1 MQLLFKA
8 LALLRVVVVGLRILG
23 KAARLRLLAQLLEL
37 AGADLGQTL
46 FARDDIHG
54 QFFVVLEVQL
64 IHLVEHRDILHQRDL
79 MLFKLRNNAVHAR
92 LGLAVLRAHQLELVL
107 LLVEKAGKALL
118 LFLLA
123 EALDLD
129 NEVRERLAH
138 LAKILVAHGGQ
149 CIFRERRHALLR
161 GHAVVEHKVRIRDVD
176 LFRKIVDGF
185 LLLLGEHALI
195 DLDGLDFLFLRL
207 GRGGRFGRERQL
219 RNGFLCRFGG
229 VQGQLGHHVVA
240 HIISPP
246 YFGFEFVLFRAF

>member
-1 MQLLFKA
+1 MTRNV
-8 LALLRVVVVGLRILG
+8 LAVGLLC
-23 KAARLRLLAQLLEL
+23 AACCAAGYVRGFGIAETRGRVLLAEQ
-37 AGADLGQTL
+37 AG
-46 FARDDIHG
+46 
-54 QFFVVLEVQL
+54 E
-64 IHLVEHRDILHQRDL
+64 
-79 MLFKLRNNAVHAR
+79 
-92 LGLAVLRAHQLELVL
+92 
-107 LLVEKAGKALL
+107 ALL

-161 GHAVVEHKVRIRDVD
+161 GHAVVEHKVRIRNVD
-176 LFRKIVDGF
+176 LLYKLVDSSS
-185 LLLLGEHALI
+185 LLLGEHALV
-195 DLDGLDFLFLRL
+195 DLDGLDLFFLLLL
-207 GRGGRFGRERQL
+207 GRRGRFGRERQL
-219 RNGFLCRFGG
+219 RDGLLRRFGG

>member
-23 KAARLRLLAQLLEL
+23 KAARLRLFAQLLEL

-64 IHLVEHRDILHQRDL
+64 IHLVEHRDVLHQRDL

-92 LGLAVLRAHQLELVL
+92 LGLAVLRAHQLELIL
-107 LLVEKAGKALL
+107 LLAEQACEALL
-118 LFLLA
+118 LLLT

-129 NEVRERLAH
+129 DEVRERLAH

-149 CIFRERRHALLR
+149 CIFRERRNALLR
-161 GHAVVEHKVRIRDVD
+161 GHAVVEHDIRVLDVN

-195 DLDGLDFLFLRL
+195 DLDRLDFLFLRL
-207 GRGGRFGRERQL
+207 GRRGRFGRERQL
-219 RNGFLCRFGG
+219 RDGLLRRFGG

-246 YFGFEFVLFRAF
+246 YFGFEFVLFRTF

>member
-23 KAARLRLLAQLLEL
+23 KAARLRLFAQLLEL

-64 IHLVEHRDILHQRDL
+64 IHLVEHRDVLHQRDL

-92 LGLAVLRAHQLELVL
+92 LGLAVLRAHQLELIL
-107 LLVEKAGKALL
+107 LLVEQACEALL
-118 LFLLA
+118 LLLT

-129 NEVRERLAH
+129 DEVRERLAH
-138 LAKILVAHGGQ
+138 LAQVLVAHGGEG
-149 CIFRERRHALLR
+149 IFRERRNALLR

-176 LFRKIVDGF
+176 LFRKIVNGLF
-185 LLLLGEHALI
+185 LLLGEHALI
-195 DLDGLDFLFLRL
+195 DLDRLDFLFLRL
-207 GRGGRFGRERQL
+207 GRGRRFGRERQF

-229 VQGQLGHHVVA
+229 IQGQLGHHVVA

>member
-1 MQLLFKA
+1 
-8 LALLRVVVVGLRILG
+8 
-23 KAARLRLLAQLLEL
+23 
-37 AGADLGQTL
+37 
-46 FARDDIHG
+46 
-54 QFFVVLEVQL
+54 
-64 IHLVEHRDILHQRDL
+64 

-107 LLVEKAGKALL
+107 LLAEQAGEALL

-129 NEVRERLAH
+129 NEVRECLAH

-149 CIFRERRHALLR
+149 CIFRERRNALLR
-161 GHAVVEHKVRIRDVD
+161 GHAVVEHDIRVLDVD

-195 DLDGLDFLFLRL
+195 DLDRLDFLFLRL
-207 GRGGRFGRERQL
+207 GRRGRFGRERQL
-219 RNGFLCRFGG
+219 RDGLLRRFGG

-246 YFGFEFVLFRAF
+246 YFGFEFVLFRTF

>member
-1 MQLLFKA
+1 M
-8 LALLRVVVVGLRILG
+8 
-23 KAARLRLLAQLLEL
+23 
-37 AGADLGQTL
+37 
-46 FARDDIHG
+46 
-54 QFFVVLEVQL
+54 
-64 IHLVEHRDILHQRDL
+64 
-79 MLFKLRNNAVHAR
+79 
-92 LGLAVLRAHQLELVL
+92 
-107 LLVEKAGKALL
+107 EKAGKALL

-149 CIFRERRHALLR
+149 CIFRECRNALLR

-195 DLDGLDFLFLRL
+195 DLDRLDLFFLLLL
-207 GRGGRFGRERQL
+207 GRGRVRGERQL
-219 RNGFLCRFGG
+219 GDGLLRRFGG

>member
-23 KAARLRLLAQLLEL
+23 KAARLRLFAQLLEL

-64 IHLVEHRDILHQRDL
+64 IHLVEHRDVLHQRDL

-92 LGLAVLRAHQLELVL
+92 LGLAVLRAHQLELIL
-107 LLVEKAGKALL
+107 LLVEQACEALL
-118 LFLLA
+118 LLLT

-129 NEVRERLAH
+129 DEVRERLAH
-138 LAKILVAHGGQ
+138 LAQVLVAHGGEG
-149 CIFRERRHALLR
+149 IFRECRNALLR
-161 GHAVVEHKVRIRDVD
+161 GHAVVEHKVRIRNVD
-176 LFRKIVDGF
+176 LLHKLVDSSS
-185 LLLLGEHALI
+185 LLLGEHALI
-195 DLDGLDFLFLRL
+195 DLDRLDLFFLLLL
-207 GRGGRFGRERQL
+207 GRGRVRGERQL
-219 RNGFLCRFGG
+219 RDGLLRRFGG
-229 VQGQLGHHVVA
+229 IQGQLGHHVVA

-246 YFGFEFVLFRAF
+246 YFGFEVVLFRAF

>member
-1 MQLLFKA
+1 
-8 LALLRVVVVGLRILG
+8 
-23 KAARLRLLAQLLEL
+23 
-37 AGADLGQTL
+37 
-46 FARDDIHG
+46 
-54 QFFVVLEVQL
+54 
-64 IHLVEHRDILHQRDL
+64 

-92 LGLAVLRAHQLELVL
+92 LGLAVLRAHQLELIL
-107 LLVEKAGKALL
+107 LLVEQAREALL
-118 LFLLA
+118 LLLT

-129 NEVRERLAH
+129 DEVRKRLAH
-138 LAKILVAHGGQ
+138 LAKILVAHGGEG
-149 CIFRERRHALLR
+149 IFRERRHALLR

-229 VQGQLGHHVVA
+229 IQGQLGHHVVT
-240 HIISPP
+240 HIIFPP
-246 YFGFEFVLFRAF
+246 YSGFPPVPFRIF

>member
-1 MQLLFKA
+1 
-8 LALLRVVVVGLRILG
+8 
-23 KAARLRLLAQLLEL
+23 
-37 AGADLGQTL
+37 
-46 FARDDIHG
+46 
-54 QFFVVLEVQL
+54 
-64 IHLVEHRDILHQRDL
+64 
-79 MLFKLRNNAVHAR
+79 MLFKLGYDAVHAR

-107 LLVEKAGKALL
+107 LLAEKAGEALL

-129 NEVRERLAH
+129 NEVRECLAH
-138 LAKILVAHGGQ
+138 FAQVLVAHGGEG
-149 CIFRERRHALLR
+149 IFRERRHALLR
-161 GHAVVEHKVRIRDVD
+161 GHAIVEHKVRIRNVD

-195 DLDGLDFLFLRL
+195 DLDRLDFLFLRL
-207 GRGGRFGRERQL
+207 GRRGRFGRERQL
-219 RNGFLCRFGG
+219 RDGLLRRFGG

>member
-1 MQLLFKA
+1 
-8 LALLRVVVVGLRILG
+8 
-23 KAARLRLLAQLLEL
+23 
-37 AGADLGQTL
+37 
-46 FARDDIHG
+46 
-54 QFFVVLEVQL
+54 
-64 IHLVEHRDILHQRDL
+64 

-92 LGLAVLRAHQLELVL
+92 LGLAVLRAHQLELIL
-107 LLVEKAGKALL
+107 LLVEKTGKALL
-118 LFLLA
+118 LLLT
-123 EALDLD
+123 EALNLD
-129 NEVRERLAH
+129 DEVRERLAH
-138 LAKILVAHGGQ
+138 FAQVLVAHGGQ
-149 CIFRERRHALLR
+149 CVFRECRNALLR

-195 DLDGLDFLFLRL
+195 DLDGLDFLFLCL

-219 RNGFLCRFGG
+219 RNGFLRRFGG

>member
-1 MQLLFKA
+1 
-8 LALLRVVVVGLRILG
+8 
-23 KAARLRLLAQLLEL
+23 
-37 AGADLGQTL
+37 
-46 FARDDIHG
+46 
-54 QFFVVLEVQL
+54 
-64 IHLVEHRDILHQRDL
+64 

-92 LGLAVLRAHQLELVL
+92 LGLAVLRAHQLELIL
-107 LLVEKAGKALL
+107 LLAEQACEALL
-118 LFLLA
+118 LLLT

-129 NEVRERLAH
+129 DEVRERLAH

-149 CIFRERRHALLR
+149 CIFRERRNALLR
-161 GHAVVEHKVRIRDVD
+161 GHAVVEHDIRVLDVD

-195 DLDGLDFLFLRL
+195 DLDRLDFLFLRL
-207 GRGGRFGRERQL
+207 GRRGRFGRERQL
-219 RNGFLCRFGG
+219 RDGLLRRFGG

>member
-1 MQLLFKA
+1 
-8 LALLRVVVVGLRILG
+8 
-23 KAARLRLLAQLLEL
+23 
-37 AGADLGQTL
+37 
-46 FARDDIHG
+46 
-54 QFFVVLEVQL
+54 
-64 IHLVEHRDILHQRDL
+64 
-79 MLFKLRNNAVHAR
+79 MLFKLAHNAVHAR
-92 LGLAVLRAHQLELVL
+92 LGLAVLRAHQLELIL
-107 LLVEKAGKALL
+107 LLVEKAREALL
-118 LFLLA
+118 LLLT

-129 NEVRERLAH
+129 DEVRERLAH
-138 LAKILVAHGGQ
+138 LAQVLVAHGGEG
-149 CIFRERRHALLR
+149 IFRECRNALLR

-185 LLLLGEHALI
+185 LLPLGEHALI

-207 GRGGRFGRERQL
+207 RRGGRFGRERQL